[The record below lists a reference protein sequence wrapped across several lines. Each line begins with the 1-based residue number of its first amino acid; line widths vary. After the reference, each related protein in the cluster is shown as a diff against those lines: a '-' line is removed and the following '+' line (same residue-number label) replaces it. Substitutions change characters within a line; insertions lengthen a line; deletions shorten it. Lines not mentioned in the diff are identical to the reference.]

1 MKPKKP
7 PPAKG
12 LPGWMAS
19 YADMV
24 TILMVFFI
32 LMYSMSVMDEDLFAA
47 FIASFG
53 AQNILVDVGA
63 GGNLLIDI
71 GQGLFPD
78 QPPPQPT
85 SPPAAPT
92 EGGEAGQF
100 TGLTEGELLAL
111 MENSF
116 RTYMAT
122 NAPGLIDPV
131 DLTFPS
137 EAEGVEPEEQ
147 APIGIDIDEVAGA
160 LVITFRDGVL
170 FTPGSVQL
178 LDPARETLRTVAPAL
193 YQLAQEGH
201 DIVVEGHTDNVPM
214 NTYRF
219 PSNRHLSS
227 GRADTVVEYLVQE
240 HGFDPRVIRSQ
251 GRSEYFPIDT
261 NDTPEGRANNRRI
274 EIRVYAN
281 PAMLGQ
287 MGDFLIPPATDIP

>member
-32 LMYSMSVMDEDLFAA
+32 LMYSMSVIDEDLFAA

-53 AQNILVDVGA
+53 AQNVIMDIGA
-63 GGNLLIDI
+63 GGELMIDF
-71 GQGLFPD
+71 GQGLLPD
-78 QPPPQPT
+78 NPPPQPT
-85 SPPAAPT
+85 PPPAAPMD

-116 RTYMAT
+116 MTYMAAH
-122 NAPGLIDPV
+122 APGLVAQVDDILLADPG
-131 DLTFPS
+131 
-137 EAEGVEPEEQ
+137 AIQGEQ
-147 APIGIDIDEVAGA
+147 APIGIDIDEISGA

-170 FTPGSVQL
+170 FMPGRADL
-178 LDPARETLRTVAPAL
+178 LPPALETLGLVAPAL
-193 YQLAQEGH
+193 YQLALEGH

-227 GRADTVVEYLVQE
+227 GRADTVVEYLIQN
-240 HGFDPRVIRSQ
+240 HGFDPRVLRSQ

-281 PAMLGQ
+281 PEMLGQ
-287 MGDFLIPPATDIP
+287 GVGFLIPLVADTP